1 MVVAAVNDNGY
12 NVVFLLHLLSVIVG
26 TGAAFLAPALLSR
39 AQRDSKLSSNSTSA
53 LIATVMSPS
62 LLLGGV
68 FGGALVGMSDNVYDF
83 SQMWLTFAG
92 IFWLTSLGAATILYK
107 PPFLTLPDLKKY
119 HPLLGGVLH
128 LSLAIMLVV
137 MVWKPGY

>member
-1 MVVAAVNDNGY
+1 MITAAINDNGY
-12 NVVFLLHLLSVIVG
+12 NVVLLLHLLSVIIG
-26 TGAAFLAPALLSR
+26 TGAAVLAPALVSR
-39 AQRDSKLSSNSTSA
+39 EQKNSETGSNSTSV
-53 LIATVMSPS
+53 LLATVMSPS

-68 FGGALVGMSDNVYDF
+68 FGGALVGMSGNVYDF
-83 SQMWLTFAG
+83 SQLWLTFAG

-119 HPLLGGVLH
+119 HPLLGGILH
-128 LSLAIMLVV
+128 LSLAVMLVV

>member
-1 MVVAAVNDNGY
+1 MVVAAVNDNGD

>member
-1 MVVAAVNDNGY
+1 MFAAINSDGY
-12 NVVFLLHLLSVIVG
+12 NVVLLLHLISVIVG
-26 TGAAFLAPALLSR
+26 TGSAFFMQILVLTERKSIDRCQLPDRTLGLV
-39 AQRDSKLSSNSTSA
+39 
-53 LIATVMSPS
+53 IAPS
-62 LLLGGV
+62 LLFGGV

-107 PPFLTLPDLKKY
+107 PPFLTLPDLQKY
-119 HPLLGGVLH
+119 HPLLTGILH